1 MQKIGATGKASTNP
15 PGDAANSLL
24 RNPYVREYV
33 LSTLEITFVSGQ
45 LWSWSM
51 VRQSS
56 SNATGIVALLASII
70 APTDIPPEVLISCI
84 LLRSV
89 LDSLISTCYQICH
102 IETWAAS

>member
-1 MQKIGATGKASTNP
+1 MEKTGATGGATTNP
-15 PGDAANSLL
+15 PGDAAGYLL

-45 LWSWSM
+45 LRSWSM

-70 APTDIPPEVLISCI
+70 APTDIPPEVLISYI
-84 LLRSV
+84 LLHPV
-89 LDSLISTCYQICH
+89 LDSFISAGDQICH
-102 IETWAAS
+102 IESWVAS